1 MHMAWR
7 RSHTQRKMDQELGYQ
22 LVQPERLDLLFEYW
36 DLHGAGL
43 REWKK
48 RRARK
53 QGR

>member
-1 MHMAWR
+1 MARR
-7 RSHTQRKMDQELGYQ
+7 RSSAQRKKDRELGYRI
-22 LVQPERLDLLFEYW
+22 VRPERLDLLFEYW

-48 RRARK
+48 QRARK